1 MKPGD
6 LRRFHDDGFPT
17 NDKQLNGAVFMI
29 VEMHPSVSRPDQ
41 SYANILVDGTLNVGW
56 NCRILEN
63 ISELVDETR

>member
-29 VEMHPSVSRPDQ
+29 VEMHPSVSR
-41 SYANILVDGTLNVGW
+41 LNVGW